1 MSDKKSLF
9 YDPENRFLWVQDG
22 DKRIPL
28 YTLANLNHETTRL
41 TDDGYLQVKDSL
53 TGMWDTVKDPAG
65 NMLSL
70 KGKDGVDGKDG
81 LNGTVDEER
90 LQQMQD
96 DLLEAAL
103 EYHLELSNDSDQI
116 YVGDTESYE
125 VSIYQ
130 QLSTSVT
137 LYQGGVLCPI
147 DGTRWKLVVNTKE
160 LPGIVTVN
168 DNEVITFTF
177 PTGIKIPHDRFV
189 YQISAILYDKNGNI
203 LKEVIKDFKV
213 VRLAGNVDYDLAITP
228 GYIKMASNGY
238 LTTSQVTVKIRKKEI
253 GLNGNAQFIVPGQL
267 PQHLQ
272 CYYRWNQDSKQS
284 VPYDGII
291 SLPTDDSKKSSDKI
305 TISLENS
312 TTTIDES
319 HVEIVQDGTNGVS
332 PGHIEL
338 SDDFNQ
344 LSAKD
349 NLVEVTQRFPLEI
362 QYYIGT
368 EPQELSD
375 HNIQFPSSSLYSIEN
390 IQNKTSSCVSA
401 EIVVY
406 AGTRILPTQ
415 LKVPISIG
423 EVTKHFTLTK
433 TSNTTLYSIIATPGL
448 VKAVQDT
455 TQSQLTWILSD
466 STVSIEIFE
475 RQIGQES
482 TSSKKTN
489 SLPHGY
495 KLEWFVDGEEQGQVA
510 YSNGKASVS
519 VPQPINGVL
528 AGKITLRL
536 YDQYQELVDFSE
548 VAIQANGEKG
558 EKGDPSVLIDLTN
571 DQDQLHITPEG
582 RVLSTEPLTTDVHVF
597 KGTKQLETDEYTIEV
612 ESVPNVY
619 TASVKDSTVTVQFNP
634 EANIDTTLS
643 QYLIPIKVTRKEEQD
658 IFTKNFRLVVRQD
671 NESFD
676 FKCSPSS
683 LVLSK
688 TNTLTPDHIEVVVS
702 KTVYGATT
710 TVEKGVD
717 WTLSGY
723 RLYYTVDDDSSE
735 YDITPQFTSDGK
747 YIGQVLSSEIKKN
760 STTDRP
766 KAHFYLDDGNGVNV
780 DHEVINSLQDGIDG
794 TNAETYVIDF
804 SNDSDQIYIDQNNN
818 LYENQS
824 VTTEVKM
831 FDGTTL
837 LVPDTG
843 YRLDIQQDSSL
854 DGVLSTFELTTSNS
868 YRVTFNFAGVDS
880 IPVGMNSV
888 NFTINIKN
896 PLGDEIILSKIY
908 KVSVIKDST
917 DYDLIPSTTRVRIKQ
932 DGSLDIPYI
941 YFTVKKKSVGS
952 NNQQSGIIE
961 DLASEDLVLKYTI
974 GNSPSTAS
982 TTLSTARMS
991 TIIPSNVNKELPIS
1005 AIIEL
1010 HKGSELRDFVI
1021 IDYLK
1026 DGEKGEDGKNPIN
1039 ISLSN
1044 DMDNINTINGIVLS
1058 SETMTTEVYI
1068 YEGLSKLLISGKG
1081 WTCTAKDDKGNNFS
1095 NITIV
1100 ANSDH
1105 FAIAKT
1111 FNANDQVSN
1120 INLTLAHNTYG
1131 TYTKTFNIAAVE
1143 GRFDYDLIV
1152 SPSVLSYDG
1161 AGNLT
1166 TSTINVSV
1174 RKRIVGSPN
1183 ATPELLTALPSGLT
1197 LTSLPSI
1204 TSLKLGDNSISNI
1217 TGLKTYSTSTQ
1228 QLELQLKN
1236 GSTIIDKCVLEKIK
1250 GGTNGTNA
1258 GFEIKYST
1266 IASSPGT
1273 PSSHSTNWTDT
1284 ASASTIW
1291 MATRSKTNDVW
1302 GSWTVAKIKGEKGD
1316 SGSDGAPAKQLV
1328 CTSGNEHT
1336 FYLNPQGY
1344 ALETVQSWKPT
1355 FALLEGSTQ
1364 TNVSIDFLS
1373 DCVEPTGSIKF
1384 AANGIYIDR
1393 NGSYAEKTYV
1403 ITVMYQG
1410 EKESYSCTL
1419 YATCVKGSMS
1429 YDLKCSPGYIK
1440 KSAAG
1445 VYTPIEFSV
1454 FSECSGGGYSEEAQ
1468 TSFSSALT
1476 LWYSSTS
1483 GNDTQ
1488 INKVTTSGTIKFTP
1502 TADTMTFKLKS
1513 GSQLLDFETLTAV
1526 KDGAP
1531 GTLEANVLEIKSG
1544 TTTVAGLNGT
1554 SSSQALLWGG
1564 GTWNDAKTAALSNTY
1579 TPSSGT
1585 EPITTLLKKNG
1596 TGKLG
1601 IFYISEDKVQINTP
1615 YGKVIID
1622 DTDGIRLCDANDKTK
1637 TLIIPGSITP
1647 YIPAVGS
1654 SKTASMTWKSGT
1666 TLPKVGQEQT
1676 MTIGGT
1682 TKKVVINSISNPSAT
1697 ITVTYSGSCSAPAYT
1712 DDYYADVS
1720 YTYYISSTGTRTGT
1734 CSLYWPVN
1742 SSDMGDQ
1749 ENTRSHSVYC
1759 PSNWPNAVVPG
1770 ITKTNET
1777 FSPDDRSISTSLDY
1791 ETTVSYTMTYQEV
1804 AADIDP
1810 ITVIGQDGMLCLKD
1824 GGTYFQVHQTS
1835 TQQRVYF
1842 KGLPA
1847 AKDASLLNPGC
1858 IYADNGYIKIKT

>member
-41 TDDGYLQVKDSL
+41 TDEGYLQVKDSL
-53 TGMWDTVKDPAG
+53 TGVWDTIKDPAG
-65 NMLSL
+65 NIFSL

-81 LNGTVDEER
+81 LDGTVDEER

-147 DGTRWKLVVNTKE
+147 DGTRWKLVINTKE

-168 DNEVITFTF
+168 DNEIITFTF
-177 PTGIKIPHDRFV
+177 PTGTKIPHDRFV

-213 VRLAGNVDYDLAITP
+213 VRLAGNVDYDLAVTP

-291 SLPTDDSKKSSDKI
+291 SLPTDNSKKSSDKI

-312 TTTIDES
+312 TTTIDEA
-319 HVEIVQDGTNGVS
+319 HVEIVQDGSNGVS

-375 HNIQFPSSSLYSIEN
+375 HNIQFPSSSLYSVEKL
-390 IQNKTSSCVSA
+390 QNKTTSCVSA

-415 LKVPISIG
+415 LKIPISIG

-455 TQSQLTWILSD
+455 TQSQLTWMLSD

-489 SLPHGY
+489 SLPYGY

-510 YSNGKASVS
+510 YSNGKASIS

-582 RVLSTEPLTTDVHVF
+582 KVLSTEPLTTDIHVF
-597 KGTKQLETDEYTIEV
+597 KGTKQLETNEYTIDV
-612 ESVPNVY
+612 DSKSDVY
-619 TASVKDSTVTVQFNP
+619 TASVEGSTVTVQFNS
-634 EANIDTTLS
+634 EASIDTTLS
-643 QYLIPIKVTRKEEQD
+643 QYLIPIKVTRNEEQD
-658 IFTKNFRLVVRQD
+658 TFTKNFRLVVRQD

-702 KTVYGATT
+702 KTVYGAIT

-831 FDGTTL
+831 FDGTTV

-908 KVSVIKDST
+908 KVSVVKDST

-941 YFTVKKKSVGS
+941 YFTVKKKSLGS

-982 TTLSTARMS
+982 TILSEAHMS
-991 TIIPSNVNKELPIS
+991 TTIPASVDTALPIS

-1010 HKGSELRDFVI
+1010 YKGSELRDFVI

-1026 DGEKGEDGKNPIN
+1026 DGEKGEKGDKGDDGSSGVSATSITMTPIQNIVYLYGDTSLKTQQSVSFSVFATQGEQYKDVSNVSVSNLSGSFNPSSQIWTWHPQTKATFQSGVKTYTATITVDDNQYETPIQIEFKQGYYGYNLVASPNCIKRSSDGTVGDITFKVKQTITGGSIIEDLGYVSAYEAGSKNL
-1039 ISLSN
+1039 SLFVDDSLVI
-1044 DMDNINTINGIVLS
+1044 DSQQDQDEDKQWVLS
-1058 SETMTTEVYI
+1058 SDMIGDKSLIEVSLKEGSILVDVDFLTEV
-1068 YEGLSKLLISGKG
+1068 
-1081 WTCTAKDDKGNNFS
+1081 
-1095 NITIV
+1095 
-1100 ANSDH
+1100 
-1105 FAIAKT
+1105 
-1111 FNANDQVSN
+1111 
-1120 INLTLAHNTYG
+1120 
-1131 TYTKTFNIAAVE
+1131 
-1143 GRFDYDLIV
+1143 R
-1152 SPSVLSYDG
+1152 
-1161 AGNLT
+1161 
-1166 TSTINVSV
+1166 
-1174 RKRIVGSPN
+1174 
-1183 ATPELLTALPSGLT
+1183 
-1197 LTSLPSI
+1197 
-1204 TSLKLGDNSISNI
+1204 
-1217 TGLKTYSTSTQ
+1217 
-1228 QLELQLKN
+1228 
-1236 GSTIIDKCVLEKIK
+1236 
-1250 GGTNGTNA
+1250 
-1258 GFEIKYST
+1258 
-1266 IASSPGT
+1266 
-1273 PSSHSTNWTDT
+1273 
-1284 ASASTIW
+1284 
-1291 MATRSKTNDVW
+1291 
-1302 GSWTVAKIKGEKGD
+1302 
-1316 SGSDGAPAKQLV
+1316 
-1328 CTSGNEHT
+1328 
-1336 FYLNPQGY
+1336 
-1344 ALETVQSWKPT
+1344 
-1355 FALLEGSTQ
+1355 
-1364 TNVSIDFLS
+1364 
-1373 DCVEPTGSIKF
+1373 
-1384 AANGIYIDR
+1384 
-1393 NGSYAEKTYV
+1393 
-1403 ITVMYQG
+1403 
-1410 EKESYSCTL
+1410 
-1419 YATCVKGSMS
+1419 
-1429 YDLKCSPGYIK
+1429 
-1440 KSAAG
+1440 
-1445 VYTPIEFSV
+1445 
-1454 FSECSGGGYSEEAQ
+1454 
-1468 TSFSSALT
+1468 
-1476 LWYSSTS
+1476 
-1483 GNDTQ
+1483 
-1488 INKVTTSGTIKFTP
+1488 
-1502 TADTMTFKLKS
+1502 
-1513 GSQLLDFETLTAV
+1513 
-1526 KDGAP
+1526 DGAP
-1531 GTLEANVLEIKSG
+1531 GTLEGSALYIYDSEGARVGGISGNEAQPEFLWAGSAVATDAPVNFTKNGIGSKIGGFYVQDENTISVGAGDSANIVITRDKALQANTYRKIQS
-1544 TTTVAGLNGT
+1544 VAGTSNTVNYINGT
-1554 SSSQALLWGG
+1554 SSSSF
-1564 GTWNDAKTAALSNTY
+1564 T
-1579 TPSSGT
+1579 
-1585 EPITTLLKKNG
+1585 
-1596 TGKLG
+1596 
-1601 IFYISEDKVQINTP
+1601 
-1615 YGKVIID
+1615 
-1622 DTDGIRLCDANDKTK
+1622 
-1637 TLIIPGSITP
+1637 
-1647 YIPAVGS
+1647 
-1654 SKTASMTWKSGT
+1654 
-1666 TLPKVGQEQT
+1666 
-1676 MTIGGT
+1676 
-1682 TKKVVINSISNPSAT
+1682 ISNWLTLSSTTSTETFSVLNGDQSGVT
-1697 ITVTYSGSCSAPAYT
+1697 ITVTSPKDTYMQQLQIKGIISIQKGTTSIVSKQF
-1712 DDYYADVS
+1712 DVK
-1720 YTYYISSTGTRTGT
+1720 TNISPSK
-1734 CSLYWPVN
+1734 N
-1742 SSDMGDQ
+1742 SSG
-1749 ENTRSHSVYC
+1749 NFVWS
-1759 PSNWPNAVVPG
+1759 AVVPLPSLVSHNLTLG
-1770 ITKTNET
+1770 TYSIKISNITLARKTGTGWKPSNNSYST
-1777 FSPDDRSISTSLDY
+1777 FGQTGTSTAGGVNAMQESSWKISIGNKLTFGGN
-1791 ETTVSYTMTYQEV
+1791 
-1804 AADIDP
+1804 IP
-1810 ITVIGQDGMLCLKD
+1810 ITNSTTAANIIIAQNG
-1824 GGTYFQVHQTS
+1824 FQVKFGDLD
-1835 TQQRVYF
+1835 F
-1842 KGLPA
+1842 KIVGGDNPSIQITGLPTT
-1847 AKDASLLNPGC
+1847 KPSVSNTLWK
-1858 IYADNGYIKIKT
+1858 NGNVLEIT

>member
-65 NMLSL
+65 NVLSL

-90 LQQMQD
+90 LKQMQD
-96 DLLEAAL
+96 DLLAAAL
-103 EYHLELSNDSDQI
+103 EYHLELSNDADQI
-116 YVGDTESYE
+116 YVGDTTSCE

-147 DGTRWKLVVNTKE
+147 DGTRWKLKVNTKN

-177 PTGIKIPHDRFV
+177 PTGTKIPHDRFV

-213 VRLAGNVDYDLAITP
+213 VRLAGNVDYDLAVTP

-238 LTTSQVTVKIRKKEI
+238 LTTSRITVKIRKKEI

-272 CYYRWNQDSKQS
+272 CYYRWNQDSKQN

-312 TTTIDES
+312 TTTIDEA

-349 NLVEVTQRFPLEI
+349 NLVEVTQKFPLEI

-536 YDQYQELVDFSE
+536 YDQYNELVDFSE

-582 RVLSTEPLTTDVHVF
+582 RVLSTEQLITDVQVF
-597 KGTKQLETDEYTIEV
+597 KGTQKLEINEYIVEV

-619 TASVKDSTVTVQFNP
+619 TASVEGSTVTVQFNS
-634 EANIDTTLS
+634 EANIDATLS

-658 IFTKNFRLVVRQD
+658 TFTKNFRLVVRQD

-717 WTLSGY
+717 WDLSGY

-735 YDITPQFTSDGK
+735 YNISPQSTPDGK
-747 YIGQVLSSEIKKN
+747 YIGQVLSSEIKKH

-766 KAHFYLDDGNGVNV
+766 KVHFYLDDGNGVNV
-780 DHEVINSLQDGIDG
+780 DHEVINSLQDGVDG

-818 LYENQS
+818 LYENQI
-824 VTTEVKM
+824 VTTEVKL
-831 FDGTTL
+831 FDGTAL
-837 LVPDTG
+837 LIPETG
-843 YRLDIQQDSSL
+843 YRLEIQQDSSL
-854 DGVLSTFELTTSNS
+854 DDVLPTFDATISNS
-868 YRVTFNFAGVDS
+868 YLLTFNFSGVRS

-888 NFTINIKN
+888 NFTVNIKN
-896 PLGDEIILSKIY
+896 PLGDEVILSKMY
-908 KVSVIKDST
+908 KISVIKDST

-941 YFTVKKKSVGS
+941 YFTVKKKSLGS

-961 DLASEDLVLKYTI
+961 DLASEGLVLKYTI

-991 TIIPSNVNKELPIS
+991 TIIPSNVNKESPIS
-1005 AIIEL
+1005 ARIEL
-1010 HKGSELRDFVI
+1010 YKGSELRDFVI

-1131 TYTKTFNIAAVE
+1131 TYTKTFSIVAVE

-1166 TSTINVSV
+1166 TSKINLSV

-1197 LTSLPSI
+1197 LTSSPSI

-1217 TGLKTYSTSTQ
+1217 TGLKTYSASTQ
-1228 QLELQLKN
+1228 QLELYLKKDN
-1236 GSTIIDKCVLEKIK
+1236 TTIDKCVLEKIK
-1250 GGTNGTNA
+1250 GGTNGTNGQSAFTSQVFLRSATTPSTPTGGSFSDPKPTGWSDGIPSGDSKLWMSKRVFTSDGKSPQTSAWTTPTVVSTSA
-1258 GFEIKYST
+1258 GFEVKFST
-1266 IASSPGT
+1266 VASNPGT
-1273 PSSHSTNWTDT
+1273 PSSHSANWTTT
-1284 ASASTIW
+1284 ASTSTIW
-1291 MATRSKTNDVW
+1291 MATRSQSEGTW
-1302 GSWTVAKIKGEKGD
+1302 SSWTVAKIKGENGD
-1316 SGSDGAPAKQLV
+1316 PGNDGAPAKQLV

-1336 FYLNPQGY
+1336 FYLNPQGN
-1344 ALETVQSWKPT
+1344 ALEKDQSWYPT
-1355 FALLEGSTQ
+1355 FTLLQGSTQ
-1364 TNVSIDFLS
+1364 TK
-1373 DCVEPTGSIKF
+1373 VEPDLVTAATESTGSLELEASSI
-1384 AANGIYIDR
+1384 AIYKT
-1393 NGSYAEKTYV
+1393 GSYAEGTYT
-1403 ITVMYQG
+1403 ITVTYDDG
-1410 EKESYSCTL
+1410 KNSYNCTL

-1429 YDLKCSPGYIK
+1429 YDLKCNPGYIK
-1440 KSAAG
+1440 KSSLG
-1445 VYTPIEFSV
+1445 IYSPIEFSV
-1454 FSECSGGGYSEEAQ
+1454 HSECSGGGYHEET
-1468 TSFSSALT
+1468 TSNLTDGSGLT
-1476 LWYSSTS
+1476 LWITGVS
-1483 GNDTQ
+1483 GDDQMITGSNEGK
-1488 INKVTTSGTIKFTP
+1488 IIYTP
-1502 TADTMTFKLKS
+1502 VSDRLTTFKLRN
-1513 GSQLLDFETLTAV
+1513 GSAGTGTVLDFQILTNV
-1526 KDGAP
+1526 KDGAGFIDTFP
-1531 GTLEANVLEIKSG
+1531 ENPELGDTYV
-1544 TTTVAGLNGT
+1544 
-1554 SSSQALLWGG
+1554 WGG
-1564 GTWNDAKTAALSNTY
+1564 QTGEDTTGSVGPGYIIQGMTYRFCAIPIEYGIQVSTIDLVWEVYPANTGGQVQGPSIFPTITDTSTEEDCKKYQTILGLMWQFLQQVKLAVDSTSFPTILLSPEVYMKYTVSNEGNVTKAWLCDMNAAPVYESAILARLLDEAIGI
-1579 TPSSGT
+1579 PKESG
-1585 EPITTLLKKNG
+1585 EHVLIT
-1596 TGKLG
+1596 
-1601 IFYISEDKVQINTP
+1601 QINQNKSAGISI
-1615 YGKVIID
+1615 GKMLAMSGHFVES
-1622 DTDGIRLCDANDKTK
+1622 REYK
-1637 TLIIPGSITP
+1637 PGDV
-1647 YIPAVGS
+1647 YVGWWPES
-1654 SKTASMTWKSGT
+1654 QIFDPWR
-1666 TLPKVGQEQT
+1666 
-1676 MTIGGT
+1676 
-1682 TKKVVINSISNPSAT
+1682 
-1697 ITVTYSGSCSAPAYT
+1697 
-1712 DDYYADVS
+1712 YYA
-1720 YTYYISSTGTRTGT
+1720 I
-1734 CSLYWPVN
+1734 
-1742 SSDMGDQ
+1742 
-1749 ENTRSHSVYC
+1749 
-1759 PSNWPNAVVPG
+1759 
-1770 ITKTNET
+1770 I
-1777 FSPDDRSISTSLDY
+1777 
-1791 ETTVSYTMTYQEV
+1791 
-1804 AADIDP
+1804 
-1810 ITVIGQDGMLCLKD
+1810 
-1824 GGTYFQVHQTS
+1824 
-1835 TQQRVYF
+1835 
-1842 KGLPA
+1842 
-1847 AKDASLLNPGC
+1847 
-1858 IYADNGYIKIKT
+1858 